1 MYAIRSYYEERL
13 LERLLE
19 DLAELPVERLNALRS
34 NWGNHPADITVT
46 TAYPLADAQR
56 QRLDAG
62 LQQLTGLALPVKYL
76 QDSGLVAGIRI
87 TSYNV
92 CYTKLLRSLKANI
105 NRPWRK

>member
-1 MYAIRSYYEERL
+1 
-13 LERLLE
+13 
-19 DLAELPVERLNALRS
+19 LRS

-87 TSYNV
+87 TIGAWTLHANV
-92 CYTKLLRSLKANI
+92 RDDLQGLAEFAHDS
-105 NRPWRK
+105 W